1 MRIRPTL
8 LSSLTLA
15 VVAQLALPSDASAQL
30 GLLKRAKQKAQ
41 EIAVKK
47 AMEKA
52 AGKPDSTATA
62 NGAIADAGG
71 ATITNETIDQLIAG
85 LRAGGT
91 QSAGDDVQRRIQL
104 STYWIGRDAFVA
116 NASVYGS
123 CGAGALRRHAFGSE
137 SAERAHD
144 DAVRSLMERGMRLA
158 PTNASVQSAMAPSAE
173 ALRLSDSLDVLQH
186 DFALRLTG
194 NDGRLVPDD
203 VRRKCGAPPSAPA
216 IPAGLQAPRR
226 SQLYGQVQ
234 AIGGASLAGIR
245 QRVAAFLEHGLNA
258 PSQSFTDAELGVLM
272 RRAADLKPFLKQLKS
287 QG

>member
-1 MRIRPTL
+1 MRIRPIL
-8 LSSLTLA
+8 LSSFALA

-30 GLLKRAKQKAQ
+30 GLLKKAKQKAQ

-47 AMEKA
+47 AMEKM

-62 NGAIADAGG
+62 NGAIASALGT
-71 ATITNETIDQLIAG
+71 TITNESIDQLIAE
-85 LRAGGT
+85 LRAGPV
-91 QSAGDDVQRRIQL
+91 QPAGDDVQRRVQL
-104 STYWIGRDAFVA
+104 STYWVGRDAFVA
-116 NASVYGS
+116 NAMAYGS
-123 CGAGALRRHAFGSE
+123 CGAGALRRYAFGIE

-144 DAVRSLMERGMRLA
+144 DAMRSLMERGMRLA
-158 PTNASVQSAMAPSAE
+158 PTNGSVQSAMAPSAE
-173 ALRLSDSLDVLQH
+173 ALRLSDSLDVLQY

-234 AIGGASLAGIR
+234 AGGGTSLAGIL
-245 QRVAAFLEHGLNA
+245 QRMAAFLEHGLNA

-272 RRAADLKPFLKQLKS
+272 RRAADLKPFLQQLKS